1 MPDDSITER
10 KAQASGAGDSS
21 EAKWLACQQ
30 EAEAWI
36 APYGELIEDPE
47 WRNRR
52 INAAYATLWLAD
64 PRFQWAGLASFS
76 SKQVGCSL
84 ATAAGSMQRIGDAI
98 RASRTEDSFEW
109 LYKIMIPALVGA
121 GTGYLRGQLSLG
133 NMSVF
138 LDVYPLHRFY
148 AQYGLDELRASLDAR
163 GQIADRVHW
172 PVGAGLLPFGKPF
185 REIVDAF
192 ALVDAGRIADSVLK
206 LAWHEQV
213 NILQRV
219 MYDDPKTRLAL
230 DSNQMGLATG
240 LWPQGFET
248 IELPFS
254 SACSAQPDA
263 TAVFSNRA
271 DAHLY
276 DVGQRMEFVNRA
288 AGQFD
293 ALLRGGRRPAIEQ
306 GIRAIRAAALVDAP
320 LPL

>member
-1 MPDDSITER
+1 MLDDAITQR
-10 KAQASGAGDSS
+10 DAQAGGAGDSS

-36 APYGELIEDPE
+36 APYGELIEDPA

-52 INAAYATLWLAD
+52 ISAAYATLWLAD
-64 PRFQWAGLASFS
+64 PRFQWAGLAAFS
-76 SKQVGCSL
+76 STQVGRSL
-84 ATAAGSMQRIGDAI
+84 AAAAGSMQRVGNDI
-98 RASRTEDSFEW
+98 RASHTENSFEW

-121 GTGYLRGQLSLG
+121 GTGYLRGQLALG
-133 NMSVF
+133 NLAVF

-148 AQYGLDELRASLDAR
+148 AEHGLDELRDALAAR
-163 GQIADRVHW
+163 QQVADRVHW
-172 PVGAGLLPFGKPF
+172 PVGAQLLPFGTPF

-192 ALVDAGRIADSVLK
+192 ALVDTGRIADGVLK

-213 NILQRV
+213 NVLQRV
-219 MYDDPKTRLAL
+219 MYDDPKIRVAL

-240 LWPQGFET
+240 LWPQAFDT
-248 IELPFS
+248 IELPFG
-254 SACSAQPDA
+254 AGDPAQAGA
-263 TAVFSNRA
+263 TTVFSNRA

-293 ALLRGGRRPAIEQ
+293 ALLHGGQRPAIEQ
-306 GIRAIRAAALVDAP
+306 GIRAIRDAAVADSP
-320 LPL
+320 LPA